1 DIAGALA
8 ALAAGRDAAA
18 ARDTVRRA
26 TRMVVGRGACSHPD
40 GTARFV
46 SSALD
51 VFAAD
56 VDRHVAEGG
65 CGRPV
70 RGVLP
75 AGTDARLSLEVDW
88 SRCDGH
94 GLCADVLRGTVRLDE
109 YDYPVIPSE
118 PIPARLE
125 ADARRAVAV
134 CPGLA
139 LRLVPRAPHEPV
151 ARADRARPDAPPPG
165 APGPGRP

>member
-1 DIAGALA
+1 
-8 ALAAGRDAAA
+8 
-18 ARDTVRRA
+18 
-26 TRMVVGRGACSHPD
+26 MVAGRGACAHPD

-46 SSALD
+46 LSALE
-51 VFAAD
+51 VFEAD
-56 VDRHVAEGG
+56 IARHVADGG

-70 RGVLP
+70 LGVLP
-75 AGTDARLSLEVDW
+75 AEMEAAELRLEVDW

-94 GLCADVLRGTVRLDE
+94 GLCADVLRGTVRMDE
-109 YDYPVIPSE
+109 DNYPVIPAE

-139 LRLVPRAPHEPV
+139 LRLVPRTPHE
-151 ARADRARPDAPPPG
+151 RPAAPPPG
-165 APGPGRP
+165 PAQRGR